1 MCVPLLCLVAD
12 MLRQPQEID
21 LATDSYVHLQLDGLA
36 RNILQRRMRSV
47 YSHITSGIRVRQN
60 CALSLC
66 ASIATRSKQLTWEL
80 YRNFDF
86 TLPILTK
93 LARPPRTGTCHRRTA
108 GGRRRSAQIHW
119 AGLDPLILSTREMY
133 IEFVLAFF
141 AARDNTLVC
150 PVLARKVL
158 LGNVL
163 RFLACDSPYVITRVL
178 RFMRNTVLSSDSNVP
193 SRLQA
198 ALFGREVLEQ
208 LASIS
213 GLVICQCDSGE
224 AKNARKTDF
233 MIASDLAHDILKRVC
248 TDPSHGICPEVTSR
262 SLDRKSKHGKQDVN
276 EKMNKA
282 FKQSNHDSRDDS
294 IQAKRADYIV
304 SLGKKCSAL
313 VQFFRK
319 LKPLEKCRHAELIM
333 IACKMHP
340 QVAAAYLPYAAY
352 PIDPRPS
359 MLWFIGATMMGSI
372 VSTASKATTQQMI
385 IKYAE
390 SIGSNEG
397 FYALKT
403 LLPASLNKAV
413 LTKGLQHSSRL
424 VRHVSIWL
432 TLHLLRYIS
441 SHIDQL
447 KEAVQALKER
457 ELLASV
463 GLVTRARQAAKSI
476 LPDPQVL
483 LALHTRHNY
492 GLSGDMG
499 DDKMHSWLKTQ
510 ESNMEKESRDD
521 EHDIEMRIP
530 AVIGECSRIYTLNAL
545 AEYTKIV
552 GMNGLL
558 HAKID
563 PISFLSIS
571 PLNQTSQELAAT
583 IQMLFAVYGVRQL
596 ELYPVPVRNASLQ
609 ASITLTAANFSNTS
623 IQNNREVDGRI
634 ISVSHT
640 HLSGLLM
647 VSART
652 PVASIR
658 NDAAHLA
665 AVHMVLCGA
674 LDNSKVAQR
683 EVDVWLKHVPNAPIA
698 AAEATSS
705 FLSEVIIAAARR
717 RSLCLGEGLKFI
729 ILNACRQSMWSQ
741 VVDHKEIHSTLDAC
755 IPHSR
760 PMLPNLA
767 SQTFCEDVGISSLAV
782 NALLISSKILR
793 SSKRTHLQS
802 LAIATYLSSV
812 LFDILQQQDDPIALS
827 ALIVNVLPRDTE
839 MHHDGYPPSLV
850 SLLKFVQMIIKR
862 SRIGLQNN
870 ADPEQHGVHPSDKIK
885 SIQNDNY
892 QENDVD
898 DMEAR
903 QLIGRISKVSQDGDD
918 QGELIFKELASAS
931 GSVLSA
937 AYLSFMSSSNER
949 HRDLARVVLRAHGPI
964 IHFDF
969 WRQLHAP
976 PSSKEFVAMLG
987 SILHS
992 AMHGYSLPVTS
1003 ESTMSVVSIGTLKD
1017 AFCSAIRRMEA
1028 EEVAHTS
1035 RLLKFWR
1042 LLVSAQ
1048 SIDFLCSAYQKN
1060 QTNQAQDYNTT
1071 KYWIS
1076 IFFEVLLQACNATL
1090 ARAHDF
1096 AECNPGLLQI
1106 CRQHLFGS
1114 SGMKHIFPAQ
1124 KSMICLQ
1131 AVFADLVVSE
1141 LEKDRG
1147 IRDDTSLTDA
1157 LLKFTDFFQHIVRNT
1172 LTGRVNGSMT
1182 FWMVSVL
1189 RHVPKAASLGVV
1201 ACLQDCENHM
1211 TKSFPLMLAFTVEVA
1226 AMILQQPTS
1235 VSRCNDQ
1242 RETEVLCTA
1251 LRVTFTVI
1259 LSIGDL
1265 SNCEGTIARACWVAI
1280 TALKYTSAESIR
1292 NLTHDFLSNPAI
1304 KDLLRRAIT
1313 SFDTNLVTLAIAIA
1327 RVCLPH
1333 AIYLTSLINDDLN
1346 RMECTLTTP
1355 TRIPSLFSVVRAII
1369 EGRAN
1374 LFGDSINLSA
1384 IRGSLLTSSDE
1395 LKNMCSVFCHLA
1407 AQYLKHSD
1415 ACVSGNLELSHR
1427 VNPTLTSHAASILAG
1442 TYVINLAD
1450 ISTTNVIIEILLPAE
1465 GWLGSKIEVFN
1476 QGGISV
1482 GSVIDALAEFASA
1495 VRMMIHKQ
1503 SNTHPST
1510 YHAYITCLT
1519 STLRTLA
1526 LIMPKNTRAKSS
1538 FLQPSTP
1545 LARAAATERDL
1556 VIDLNNLLGP
1566 RYHLAARI
1574 RLDSIVSLQAFARAI
1589 ICQRFMCPMSLALL
1603 KHFLLALT
1611 KFTQKMLKSS
1621 SPKFKASLIS
1631 LTRETFELAASQ
1643 FLSRKAKPYQT
1654 ARLPAHIRSLRF
1666 PLQSI
1671 LEVIDDSFYSKALL
1685 RTQRCTEDGREPE
1698 LEIRAEELNFLL
1710 ISLTCVSWNLHNDA
1724 SVIDDKQN
1732 IHTTSR
1738 RVQSSMQSSASWKAR
1753 QAGRIPLLAA
1763 THGATLSR
1771 CDMQIA
1777 QLLVALDIAAGGGI
1791 LTKIGYLWGDAAAH
1805 LLREPELFCCPDLD
1819 VHRNMN
1825 GTRCGKITRGWV
1837 DAVQP
1842 EMVTTALRH
1851 CEPLDVRRSALSVVH
1866 FAHSQPLFQAKS
1878 SGLLDSCYLYGDY
1891 AHGITLQIEKAGY
1904 NPAWVLP
1911 FALYALNNETMSH
1924 RDCVESG
1931 MLSLAFAST
1940 ASMDPG
1946 LRCVAYA
1953 ILKAVNSADMCRS
1966 SFREQKQIT
1975 TLLASMQNAIAPSD
1989 FLRRMPIPTALLAAE
2004 AAVVSLHPGAE
2015 IFASLQ
2021 HIVIR
2026 RASLGTSALPIAFLA
2041 LLNGSSGK
2049 ESTGSRNLSR
2059 TLRLWVLR
2067 LLFASFGGVL
2077 DETRLFRKSFTVE
2090 TLMSQRFANL
2100 STDPFARQL
2109 MLSVVVRA
2117 TESSYA
2123 MKQLIDGSGIISW
2136 LGGIIVSAFHPIC
2149 AVPAE
2154 NTHNRIQTAGVA
2166 ISALFSIVAAKSINR
2181 RGHAGT
2187 ALDMLATLRD
2197 VRVVLEMIRVTISAL
2212 DPAEIKITM
2221 CHTVA
2226 LPALRLYR
2234 HLAVQLSHRHPG
2246 LVNLSEVAALC
2257 SIVDAIINSIPKDV
2271 GLLVQPSLMLAMF
2284 DVIVCSSEVGRDQ
2297 VHIARLKHIPKV
2309 SLTSARSFLFLV
2321 AWAAKSASKVDDTP
2335 VMQHCAS
2342 KALHWASSFICSAR
2356 NGLLSDV
2363 VRPIDGRM
2371 HGVTK
2376 LSEDLILLR
2385 KAAGTRNRA
2394 FMTYKLMRAQ
2404 TKLIRELTSQYQHDL
2419 SQIATEDESVC
2430 VVTCHPIYKTLLL
2443 ENGPLDDMLA
2453 EYQQT
2458 AFRSRYVPFKADA
2471 QGCKKGGRGT
2481 KNNKLHGDGVSN
2493 KLITCEFSSQGVTL
2507 ADNCRRAAAASFA
2520 TTLLQS
2526 ILDAEPPSIF
2536 LRRATCLVDYY
2547 EKNANS
2553 NLRRCNW
2560 FTSVK
2565 LLVSQRMEAVS
2576 VEV

>member
-12 MLRQPQEID
+12 MLRQPQEND
-21 LATDSYVHLQLDGLA
+21 LAADSYVHLQLDGLA
-36 RNILQRRMRSV
+36 RNILQRRMRSI
-47 YSHITSGIRVRQN
+47 YSHLTSGIRVRQN

-66 ASIATRSKQLTWEL
+66 ASIAARNKQLTWEL

-93 LARPPRTGTCHRRTA
+93 LARPPRTGTGHRRIA
-108 GGRRRSAQIHW
+108 GGRRRGAQIHW
-119 AGLDPLILSTREMY
+119 AGLDPLILSTREVY

-163 RFLACDSPYVITRVL
+163 RFLACDSPHVITRVL
-178 RFMRNTVLSSDSNVP
+178 RFMRKTVLASDSNVP

-198 ALFGREVLEQ
+198 ALFGGEVLEQ

-213 GLVICQCDSGE
+213 GLVIYQCDNAE
-224 AKNARKTDF
+224 AKNARKTDV

-248 TDPSHGICPEVTSR
+248 TDPSHGICPEVTSGG
-262 SLDRKSKHGKQDVN
+262 LDRKSKHDKQDVN
-276 EKMNKA
+276 EKMNEV

-294 IQAKRADYIV
+294 IQTKRADYIV

-333 IACKMHP
+333 IACNMLP

-359 MLWFIGATMMGSI
+359 MPWFIGATMMGSI
-372 VSTASKATTQQMI
+372 VSTASRGTTQQMI
-385 IKYAE
+385 IKYAD
-390 SIGSNEG
+390 SMGNKEG

-413 LTKGLQHSSRL
+413 LTKGLQHSSRF

-447 KEAVQALKER
+447 KEAMQALKEH

-483 LALHTRHNY
+483 LALHVRHNY
-492 GLSGDMG
+492 GMFGDMG
-499 DDKMHSWLKTQ
+499 DDKMHSCLKTQ
-510 ESNMEKESRDD
+510 KSNMEKESRDD
-521 EHDIEMRIP
+521 EHDIEMRI
-530 AVIGECSRIYTLNAL
+530 AAIIGECSRIHTLNAL

-552 GMNGLL
+552 GMDGLL

-563 PISFLSIS
+563 PVSFLSIS
-571 PLNQTSQELAAT
+571 PLNRTSQELAAT
-583 IQMLFAVYGVRQL
+583 IQILFAVYGVRQL
-596 ELYPVPVRNASLQ
+596 ELYPVPVRNVSLED
-609 ASITLTAANFSNTS
+609 SITLTPADFSNTS
-623 IQNNREVDGRI
+623 TQNNRELDGRI

-640 HLSGLLM
+640 HLSELLM

-658 NDAAHLA
+658 NDAARLA
-665 AVHMVLCGA
+665 AVHMVSCGA
-674 LDNSKVAQR
+674 LDNSKVARR
-683 EVDVWLKHVPNAPIA
+683 EVDIWLKYLPNAPIA
-698 AAEATSS
+698 VAEATSS
-705 FLSEVIIAAARR
+705 FLSEVIITAARR
-717 RSLCLGEGLKFI
+717 RSLCLDEGMKLI
-729 ILNACRQSMWSQ
+729 ILNACRQSMWSK

-755 IPHSR
+755 MPHSR

-782 NALLISSKILR
+782 NALLINSKILR

-812 LFDILQQQDDPIALS
+812 LFEILQQQDDPIALS
-827 ALIVNVLPRDTE
+827 ALIANVLPRDTE
-839 MHHDGYPPSLV
+839 IHHDGYPPSLV

-885 SIQNDNY
+885 SVQNDND

-918 QGELIFKELASAS
+918 QSESIFKELASAS

-937 AYLSFMSSSNER
+937 AYLSCMSSSSER
-949 HRDLARVVLRAHGPI
+949 HRDLARAVLRAHGPI

-976 PSSKEFVAMLG
+976 PSSIEFVAMLG

-1003 ESTMSVVSIGTLKD
+1003 ESTMSVASIGTLKD
-1017 AFCSAIRRMEA
+1017 AFCSAIGRMEA

-1060 QTNQAQDYNTT
+1060 QTNQARDHNRT
-1071 KYWIS
+1071 KYWIG
-1076 IFFEVLLQACNATL
+1076 IFFEVLLEACNATL

-1124 KSMICLQ
+1124 KSMLCLQ
-1131 AVFADLVVSE
+1131 AVFGDLIVSE

-1147 IRDDTSLTDA
+1147 IRDDTSLTNA

-1189 RHVPKAASLGVV
+1189 RHVPKEASLGVV
-1201 ACLQDCENHM
+1201 ACLQDFENHI
-1211 TKSFPLMLAFTVEVA
+1211 TKSFPLMRAFTVEVA

-1235 VSRCNDQ
+1235 VLRSNDQ
-1242 RETEVLCTA
+1242 REAEVLCAA

-1292 NLTHDFLSNPAI
+1292 NLSHDFLINPAI
-1304 KDLLRRAIT
+1304 IDLLRRAIT

-1333 AIYLTSLINDDLN
+1333 AIYLTSLINDLN

-1355 TRIPSLFSVVRAII
+1355 TRISSLFSVVRAII
-1369 EGRAN
+1369 EGHAN

-1384 IRGSLLTSSDE
+1384 IRGSLLTSDE
-1395 LKNMCSVFCHLA
+1395 LKNMCSVFCPLA

-1427 VNPTLTSHAASILAG
+1427 VNLTLTITTHAARILAG
-1442 TYVINLAD
+1442 IYVINLAD

-1482 GSVIDALAEFASA
+1482 GFVIDALAEFASA
-1495 VRMMIHKQ
+1495 VRMMFHKQ
-1503 SNTHPST
+1503 SITHPST
-1510 YHAYITCLT
+1510 HHAYITCLT

-1526 LIMPKNTRAKSS
+1526 LIIPKNTRAKSS
-1538 FLQPSTP
+1538 TLQPSTP
-1545 LARAAATERDL
+1545 LARAAATEHDL

-1566 RYHLAARI
+1566 RYYLAARI
-1574 RLDSIVSLQAFARAI
+1574 RLDSIVSLQAFARAT

-1611 KFTQKMLKSS
+1611 QFTQKMLKSS

-1631 LTRETFELAASQ
+1631 LTRETFELAVSQ
-1643 FLSRKAKPYQT
+1643 FLSRKVKPYQT

-1666 PLQSI
+1666 PLQSV

-1698 LEIRAEELNFLL
+1698 LEIRAEGLNFLL
-1710 ISLTCVSWNLHNDA
+1710 ISLTCVSWNLHNYA
-1724 SVIDDKQN
+1724 SVIDDRQI

-1771 CDMQIA
+1771 CDMQIVE
-1777 QLLVALDIAAGGGI
+1777 LLVSLDIAAGGGI

-1825 GTRCGKITRGWV
+1825 GTRCGKKTRGWI

-1851 CEPLDVRRSALSVVH
+1851 CEPLDGRRSALSVVH

-1878 SGLLDSCYLYGDY
+1878 SGLLDNCYLYEDY
-1891 AHGITLQIEKAGY
+1891 AHGITLQIEKAAY

-1953 ILKAVNSADMCRS
+1953 ILKAVNSADMCRP

-2004 AAVVSLHPGAE
+2004 AAVVSLHPGTE

-2049 ESTGSRNLSR
+2049 ESAGSRNLSR

-2136 LGGIIVSAFHPIC
+2136 LGGIIVSVFHPIC
-2149 AVPAE
+2149 AVSAE
-2154 NTHNRIQTAGVA
+2154 NTHSRIQTAGVA
-2166 ISALFSIVAAKSINR
+2166 ISALFSIVAAKGINR
-2181 RGHAGT
+2181 HGHTGA

-2212 DPAEIKITM
+2212 DPTEIKITA

-2226 LPALRLYR
+2226 LPALRLYW
-2234 HLAVQLSHRHPG
+2234 HMAVQLSHRHPG

-2257 SIVDAIINSIPKDV
+2257 SIVDAIINSIPKGV
-2271 GLLVQPSLMLAMF
+2271 GLLVQQSLMLAMF
-2284 DVIVCSSEVGRDQ
+2284 DVIICSSEVGGDQ
-2297 VHIARLKHIPKV
+2297 VHIARLKHIRKL

-2321 AWAAKSASKVDDTP
+2321 AWAAKSASKIDTP

-2342 KALHWASSFICSAR
+2342 IALHWASSFICGAR
-2356 NGLLSDV
+2356 NGLLSELV
-2363 VRPIDGRM
+2363 KPIDGRM

-2404 TKLIRELTSQYQHDL
+2404 TKLIRELTSQYQHDS

-2430 VVTCHPIYKTLLL
+2430 VVMCHPIYKTLLL

-2453 EYQQT
+2453 EFQQT
-2458 AFRSRYVPFKADA
+2458 AFRSRYVPFEADA
-2471 QGCKKGGRGT
+2471 QGCKKRGRGT
-2481 KNNKLHGDGVSN
+2481 KTNKLHGNGVSN
-2493 KLITCEFSSQGVTL
+2493 NLITCEFSSEGDTL
-2507 ADNCRRAAAASFA
+2507 ADNYRRTAAASFA
-2520 TTLLQS
+2520 TTLLRS
-2526 ILDAEPPSIF
+2526 IFDAEPPSIF

-2547 EKNANS
+2547 EKIANS

-2565 LLVSQRMEAVS
+2565 LLASQRMDAVS

>member
-1 MCVPLLCLVAD
+1 
-12 MLRQPQEID
+12 MLRQPQEND
-21 LATDSYVHLQLDGLA
+21 LAADSYVHLQLDGLA

-47 YSHITSGIRVRQN
+47 YSHLTSGIRVRQN

-66 ASIATRSKQLTWEL
+66 ASIAARNKQLTWEL

-93 LARPPRTGTCHRRTA
+93 LSRPPRTGAGHRRIA
-108 GGRRRSAQIHW
+108 GGRRRRAQIHW
-119 AGLDPLILSTREMY
+119 AGLDPLILSTREVY

-213 GLVICQCDSGE
+213 GPVIYQCDSAE
-224 AKNARKTDF
+224 AKNARKTDV

-248 TDPSHGICPEVTSR
+248 TDPSHGICPEVTSG
-262 SLDRKSKHGKQDVN
+262 SLDRKSKPGKQDGN
-276 EKMNKA
+276 EKMNKS
-282 FKQSNHDSRDDS
+282 FKQSNHDSRDNS

-340 QVAAAYLPYAAY
+340 QIAAAYLPYAAY

-359 MLWFIGATMMGSI
+359 MPWFIGATMMGSI
-372 VSTASKATTQQMI
+372 VYTASRGTAQQMI
-385 IKYAE
+385 IKNAE
-390 SIGSNEG
+390 SMGSKEG

-413 LTKGLQHSSRL
+413 LAKGLQHSSRL

-447 KEAVQALKER
+447 KEAVQALKEH
-457 ELLASV
+457 EFLASV

-492 GLSGDMG
+492 GLFGDMG

-510 ESNMEKESRDD
+510 KSNMEKESRDD
-521 EHDIEMRIP
+521 EHDIETRI
-530 AVIGECSRIYTLNAL
+530 AAILGECSRIYTLNAL

-552 GMNGLL
+552 GMDGLL

-563 PISFLSIS
+563 PITFLSIS
-571 PLNQTSQELAAT
+571 PSNQTSQELAAT
-583 IQMLFAVYGVRQL
+583 IRMLFAVYGVRQL
-596 ELYPVPVRNASLQ
+596 ELHPVPVRNASPQ
-609 ASITLTAANFSNTS
+609 ASVTLTAADFSNTS
-623 IQNNREVDGRI
+623 IQNSREVDGRI

-665 AVHMVLCGA
+665 AVHMVSCGA
-674 LDNSKVAQR
+674 LDNSKIAQR
-683 EVDVWLKHVPNAPIA
+683 EVDIWLKYVPNAPIA

-705 FLSEVIIAAARR
+705 FLSEVIITAARR

-741 VVDHKEIHSTLDAC
+741 VVDYKEIHSTLDAC
-755 IPHSR
+755 MPHSR

-767 SQTFCEDVGISSLAV
+767 SETFCEDVGISSLAV

-793 SSKRTHLQS
+793 SSKPTHLQS

-870 ADPEQHGVHPSDKIK
+870 TDLEQHGVHPSDKIK
-885 SIQNDNY
+885 SVQNDNY

-903 QLIGRISKVSQDGDD
+903 QLIGRISKFSQDGDD
-918 QGELIFKELASAS
+918 QGESIFKELASAS
-931 GSVLSA
+931 GSALSA
-937 AYLSFMSSSNER
+937 AYLSCMSSSSER

-969 WRQLHAP
+969 WRQLHGP

-1003 ESTMSVVSIGTLKD
+1003 ESTMSVASIGTLKD

-1071 KYWIS
+1071 KYWIG
-1076 IFFEVLLQACNATL
+1076 IFFEVLLEACNATL

-1096 AECNPGLLQI
+1096 AECNPGLLQL

-1114 SGMKHIFPAQ
+1114 SGMKHIFPVR
-1124 KSMICLQ
+1124 KNMICLQ
-1131 AVFADLVVSE
+1131 AVFADLIVSE

-1147 IRDDTSLTDA
+1147 IRVDTSLTDA

-1182 FWMVSVL
+1182 FWIVSVL

-1211 TKSFPLMLAFTVEVA
+1211 TKRFPLMLAFTVEVA

-1235 VSRCNDQ
+1235 VLRSNDQ
-1242 RETEVLCTA
+1242 REAEVICTA

-1265 SNCEGTIARACWVAI
+1265 SDCEGTIARACWVAI

-1292 NLTHDFLSNPAI
+1292 NLLHDFLSNPAI
-1304 KDLLRRAIT
+1304 QDLLRRAIT

-1333 AIYLTSLINDDLN
+1333 AIYLTSLMNDDLN

-1355 TRIPSLFSVVRAII
+1355 TRISSLFSVVRAII

-1374 LFGDSINLSA
+1374 LYGDSINLSA

-1395 LKNMCSVFCHLA
+1395 LKNVCSVFSHLA
-1407 AQYLKHSD
+1407 AQYLKHRD
-1415 ACVSGNLELSHR
+1415 VCVSGNLELSHR
-1427 VNPTLTSHAASILAG
+1427 VNPTLTITSHAARILAG

-1495 VRMMIHKQ
+1495 VRMMFHKQ
-1503 SNTHPST
+1503 SNTRPST

-1526 LIMPKNTRAKSS
+1526 LIIPKNTRAKSKSS

-1545 LARAAATERDL
+1545 LARAAATEHDL

-1566 RYHLAARI
+1566 RYYLASRI
-1574 RLDSIVSLQAFARAI
+1574 RLDSIVSLQAFARAT

-1611 KFTQKMLKSS
+1611 QFTQKMLKSS

-1666 PLQSI
+1666 PLQSV

-1724 SVIDDKQN
+1724 SGIDDRQS

-1791 LTKIGYLWGDAAAH
+1791 LIKFGYLWGDAAAH
-1805 LLREPELFCCPDLD
+1805 LLREPELFCCPDLY

-1825 GTRCGKITRGWV
+1825 GIRCGKITRGWV

-1842 EMVTTALRH
+1842 EMVTIALRH

-1878 SGLLDSCYLYGDY
+1878 SGLLDNCYLYEDY

-1911 FALYALNNETMSH
+1911 FALHALNNETMSR

-1953 ILKAVNSADMCRS
+1953 ILKAVNSADMCRP

-2004 AAVVSLHPGAE
+2004 AAVVSLHPGTE

-2117 TESSYA
+2117 TESSHA
-2123 MKQLIDGSGIISW
+2123 MKQLIDGSGLISW
-2136 LGGIIVSAFHPIC
+2136 LGGIIVSTFHPIR
-2149 AVPAE
+2149 AVSAE
-2154 NTHNRIQTAGVA
+2154 NTHTRIQTAGVA
-2166 ISALFSIVAAKSINR
+2166 ISALFSIVAAKGINR

-2212 DPAEIKITM
+2212 NPAEIKITV

-2226 LPALRLYR
+2226 LPALRLYW
-2234 HLAVQLSHRHPG
+2234 HLAVQLAHRDPG
-2246 LVNLSEVAALC
+2246 LVNLSEVVALC
-2257 SIVDAIINSIPKDV
+2257 SIVDDIINSIPKGV
-2271 GLLVQPSLMLAMF
+2271 SLLVQPSLMLAMF

-2297 VHIARLKHIPKV
+2297 VHIARLEHIRKV

-2321 AWAAKSASKVDDTP
+2321 AWAAKSASKVVDTP

-2342 KALHWASSFICSAR
+2342 KALHWASSFICGAR

-2363 VRPIDGRM
+2363 VKPMDGRI

-2404 TKLIRELTSQYQHDL
+2404 SKLIRELTWQYQHDS

-2430 VVTCHPIYKTLLL
+2430 VVMCHPIYKTLLL

-2453 EYQQT
+2453 EFQQT
-2458 AFRSRYVPFKADA
+2458 AFKSRYVPFEADA
-2471 QGCKKGGRGT
+2471 QGCKKRGRGT
-2481 KNNKLHGDGVSN
+2481 KSNKLHGNGVSS
-2493 KLITCEFSSQGVTL
+2493 KLITCEFSSEGVTL

-2526 ILDAEPPSIF
+2526 ILDAEPPSTF

-2560 FTSVK
+2560 FTAVK
-2565 LLVSQRMEAVS
+2565 LLMSQRMEAVS